1 MFKAGR
7 VGKLVHDLVNLIE
20 VLDIVIAILKG
31 GGGVFMMYYGRL
43 YLYSCAI
50 LKLNICRFL

>member
-31 GGGVFMMYYGRL
+31 GGGVFMMYYF
-43 YLYSCAI
+43 AI
-50 LKLNICRFL
+50 LKKKVCRFL